1 MSKKPIINISN
12 FQLLSIITL
21 LLAFGAFIL
30 ISSGLFDSDVISA
43 SQHTHSNNN
52 NNTMGGSSVD
62 LNKVNE
68 INKLEETVKNNPGNH
83 EALLQLGHLLND
95 NGFYQRA
102 IEKYQTYLKTHPD
115 NVDVIVDMGV
125 CYFELKNYDRAI
137 QVIKSGL
144 EKNPKHQ
151 IANFNLGI
159 VNLANNNPTEAR
171 RWWEIARDL
180 NPTTNIGQK
189 ADELLKSNN

>member
-1 MSKKPIINISN
+1 MGKQKNKNISK
-12 FQLLSIITL
+12 FQLISILTVL
-21 LLAFGAFIL
+21 FALGAFIL
-30 ISSGLFDSDVISA
+30 ISSGIFDSGAVTAKQLTNSVNMN
-43 SQHTHSNNN
+43 S
-52 NNTMGGSSVD
+52 MGSSVD
-62 LNKVNE
+62 LNKINE
-68 INKLEETVKNNPGNH
+68 INRLEETVKNNPANH

-102 IEKYQTYLKTHPD
+102 IEKYQTYLITHPD
-115 NVDVIVDMGV
+115 NADVIVDLGV
-125 CYFELKNYDRAI
+125 CYFQLNNYDKAT
-137 QVIKSGL
+137 QVIKSAL

-171 RWWEIARDL
+171 KWWKIARDI
-180 NPTTNIGQK
+180 NPNTNIGKK

>member
-1 MSKKPIINISN
+1 MSKQQKKNISS
-12 FQLLSIITL
+12 FQLLSIITVFI
-21 LLAFGAFIL
+21 AFGAFIL
-30 ISSGLFDSDVISA
+30 ISSGLFDSGTITA
-43 SQHTHSNNN
+43 NQHTHNDNSSS
-52 NNTMGGSSVD
+52 MGSSVD
-62 LNKVNE
+62 LNKINE
-68 INKLEETVKNNPGNH
+68 INRLEETVKNNPGNH

-102 IEKYQTYLKTHPD
+102 IEKYQTYLKTHSD
-115 NVDVIVDMGV
+115 NVDVIIDMGV

-137 QVIKSGL
+137 QVIKSAL

-159 VNLANNNPTEAR
+159 VNLANNNPAEAR
-171 RWWEIARDL
+171 KWWEIARDI

>member
-1 MSKKPIINISN
+1 MSKKQTKNISN
-12 FQLLSIITL
+12 FQLLSIVTVFVV
-21 LLAFGAFIL
+21 FGAFIL
-30 ISSGLFDSDVISA
+30 ISSGIFDSGVVA
-43 SQHTHSNNN
+43 ANEHTHSNNT
-52 NNTMGGSSVD
+52 NTIGSSVD
-62 LNKVNE
+62 LNKINE
-68 INKLEETVKNNPGNH
+68 INKLEGTVKNNPGNH

-102 IEKYQTYLKTHPD
+102 VEKYQTYLKTHPD
-115 NVDVIVDMGV
+115 NVDVMVDLGV

-137 QVIKSGL
+137 QVIKSAL

-171 RWWEIARDL
+171 KWWEIARDI

>member
-1 MSKKPIINISN
+1 MSKQQKKNISN
-12 FQLLSIITL
+12 FQLLSIVTVL
-21 LLAFGAFIL
+21 VAFGAFIL
-30 ISSGLFDSDVISA
+30 ISSGLFDSGVVTA
-43 SQHTHSNNN
+43 NQHTHSNNN
-52 NNTMGGSSVD
+52 SSMGSSVD
-62 LNKVNE
+62 LNKINE
-68 INKLEETVKNNPGNH
+68 INTLEETVKNNPGNH

-115 NVDVIVDMGV
+115 NVDVIVDLGV
-125 CYFELKNYDRAI
+125 CFFELKNYDRAI
-137 QVIKSGL
+137 QVIKSAL
-144 EKNPKHQ
+144 EKKPKHQ

-171 RWWEIARDL
+171 KWWEIARDI